1 MRVEEK
7 SILIKFVSLYHI
19 STFILLSV
27 IALLIYNM
35 QYQSVYNLSI
45 SNLETL
51 SSKISSKIIMSDM
64 ENEKLDFKSLC
75 SSNQGIKFAL
85 FDKNKNEIFTDSKQ
99 ALPINF
105 NKKNYLSDNHIIT
118 VDKSTVGHLGVDSV
132 VMLNDTFNSK
142 INNIIITIITAFI
155 TFYIVI
161 CAIGFY
167 LIQLF
172 MKPIENERTRLD
184 NFIKEHYTRIKY
196 TDNSTDDLY
205 K

>member
-1 MRVEEK
+1 MRGEEK

-27 IALLIYNM
+27 IAILIYNM

-64 ENEKLDFKSLC
+64 ENEKLDFKTLC
-75 SSNQGIKFAL
+75 SSDQGIKFAL
-85 FDKNKNEIFTDSKQ
+85 FDKNQNRIFTDLKQ
-99 ALPINF
+99 PLPINF
-105 NKKNYLSDNHIIT
+105 NKKNYLSDDHIVT

-142 INNIIITIITAFI
+142 INSIIITIIVAFYYFLYSDLCNWI
-155 TFYIVI
+155 LSYSTFYET
-161 CAIGFY
+161 Y
-167 LIQLF
+167 R
-172 MKPIENERTRLD
+172 E
-184 NFIKEHYTRIKY
+184 
-196 TDNSTDDLY
+196 
-205 K
+205 